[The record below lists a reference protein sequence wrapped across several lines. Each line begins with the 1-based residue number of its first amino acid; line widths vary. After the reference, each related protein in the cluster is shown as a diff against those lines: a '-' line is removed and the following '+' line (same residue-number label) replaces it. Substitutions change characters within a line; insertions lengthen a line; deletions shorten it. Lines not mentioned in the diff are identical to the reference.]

1 MGGAPLSQVLGAPPI
16 AAYFFNYS
24 SNFVKKS
31 DSMLDYISG
40 HIAEL
45 GPTRLVIDNQGLG
58 YSLEISLQTYEA
70 LEGKTEATIY
80 IQSQINQRDG
90 TQVDYGFAGKE
101 ERELFRLITGVSG
114 MGAASARMILSSLT
128 ANELREAILSE
139 NVNALKSVKGIGLKS
154 AQRMILEL
162 KDKIVKGDSA
172 SSEVLFASESNAAA
186 DEASSALQMLGFSK
200 PNVNK
205 AIQAIL
211 KANPKASVE
220 QIIKSALQM
229 L

>member
-1 MGGAPLSQVLGAPPI
+1 
-16 AAYFFNYS
+16 
-24 SNFVKKS
+24 
-31 DSMLDYISG
+31 MLDYISG
-40 HIAEL
+40 QIAEL
-45 GPTRLVIDNQGLG
+45 TPTRLVVDNHGLG

-70 LEGKTEATIY
+70 LEGKREATIY
-80 IQSQINQRDG
+80 IQSQLNPRDG

-128 ANELREAILSE
+128 VAELEEAIISE

-162 KDKIVKGDSA
+162 KDKIVKGESA
-172 SSEVLFASESNAAA
+172 SSDVLFQADSNAAA

-200 PNVNK
+200 ANTQK

-211 KANPKASVE
+211 KANHRASVE

>member
-1 MGGAPLSQVLGAPPI
+1 
-16 AAYFFNYS
+16 
-24 SNFVKKS
+24 
-31 DSMLDYISG
+31 MLDYISG
-40 HIAEL
+40 RIVEL
-45 GPTRLVIDNQGLG
+45 TPTRIVIDNQGLG
-58 YSLEISLQTYEA
+58 YSLEVSLQTYEA
-70 LEGKTEATIY
+70 LESKKESTIY

-114 MGAASARMILSSLT
+114 MGASSARMILSTLT
-128 ANELREAILSE
+128 SEELRQAIISE
-139 NVNALKSVKGIGLKS
+139 NVSALKAVKGIGLKS

-162 KDKIVKGDSA
+162 KDKIVKGDGSG
-172 SSEVLFASESNAAA
+172 SDVLFASESNAAA
-186 DEASSALQMLGFSK
+186 DEASSALQMLGFAK
-200 PNVNK
+200 PNINK

-211 KANPKASVE
+211 KANPKATVE

>member
-1 MGGAPLSQVLGAPPI
+1 
-16 AAYFFNYS
+16 
-24 SNFVKKS
+24 
-31 DSMLDYISG
+31 MLDYISG
-40 HIAEL
+40 RIAEL
-45 GPTRLVIDNQGLG
+45 SPTRMVIDNHGLG

-70 LEGKTEATIY
+70 LEGKKETVVY
-80 IQSQINQRDG
+80 IQTQLNPRDG

-128 ANELREAILSE
+128 AAELQEAILSE

-162 KDKIVKGDSA
+162 KDKIVKGEAA
-172 SSEVLFASESNAAA
+172 SSDALFQTETNAAA
-186 DEASSALQMLGFSK
+186 DEAASALQMLGFTK
-200 PNVNK
+200 ANIQK
-205 AIQAIL
+205 AIQTIL
-211 KANPKASVE
+211 KANPRASVE
-220 QIIKSALQM
+220 QIIKSALQI

>member
-1 MGGAPLSQVLGAPPI
+1 
-16 AAYFFNYS
+16 
-24 SNFVKKS
+24 
-31 DSMLDYISG
+31 MLDYISG
-40 HIAEL
+40 KIAEL
-45 GPTRLVIDNQGLG
+45 GPTRMVIDNQGLG

-70 LEGKTEATIY
+70 LEGKKEATIY
-80 IQSQINQRDG
+80 IQTQLNPRDG

-128 ANELREAILSE
+128 SAELQEAILSE

-162 KDKIVKGDSA
+162 KDKIVKGEA
-172 SSEVLFASESNAAA
+172 VSSDALFATETNAAA
-186 DEASSALQMLGFSK
+186 DEAASALQMLGFTK
-200 PNVNK
+200 ANIQK
-205 AIQAIL
+205 AIQSIL
-211 KANPKASVE
+211 KANPRATVE